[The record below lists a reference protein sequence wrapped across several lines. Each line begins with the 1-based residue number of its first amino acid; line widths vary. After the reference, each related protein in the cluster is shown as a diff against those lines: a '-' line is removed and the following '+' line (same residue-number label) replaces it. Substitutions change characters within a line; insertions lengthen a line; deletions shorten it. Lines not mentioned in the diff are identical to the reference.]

1 MKLEIKPSTA
11 KNKRLTAVFYDN
23 EGKKLKTTNFGLKG
37 GSTYIDHKDKQ
48 LRSKY
53 IARHRVN
60 ENWNDPQSAGALS
73 RYLLW
78 GDSTSLDKN
87 IKAYK
92 KRFKLK

>member
-78 GDSTSLDKN
+78 GASTDLDKN
-87 IKAYK
+87 ISSFKR
-92 KRFKLK
+92 RFKLK

>member
-78 GDSTSLDKN
+78 GAYTDLDKN
-87 IKAYK
+87 ISSFKR
-92 KRFKLK
+92 RFKLK